1 MARFLGSKTDETH
14 AIISTRNIR
23 GLGGHEV
30 TQPNTLLFEDKPL
43 FGLDIGH
50 GKVRVLQLNLD
61 KEQPKMVGYG
71 ETAFAPEAIR
81 DGVIVQPEV
90 IAKAVQ
96 EMFKHHLVG
105 DITTNRVALSVP
117 IAHAFT
123 RSMEVP
129 DLSNKELA
137 EAVDNEAEQY
147 IPASTEDLYIDYT
160 RVQTSGDKASVFI
173 VGMPR
178 RIINSYDTL
187 ARMLG
192 LEAVVMQT
200 SSGAGAHLF
209 ARDAQSDIPTV
220 LVDFGSDSADITVYD
235 DGPVVSGT
243 VACGGEQL
251 TEAIVK
257 GLDVTEKE
265 ALLIKTKYGLN
276 LSKKQTKIE
285 AALDPMLGL
294 LVKEI
299 RRTIRYFEEH
309 ASGKQTISQIV
320 IAGGGANMPGVAEYL
335 TRTLRIAVR
344 SFDPTFYIDFGRLQP
359 FGITERMSY
368 VTVAGLALTDPKVI
382 FE

>member
-1 MARFLGSKTDETH
+1 MGNN
-14 AIISTRNIR
+14 TR
-23 GLGGHEV
+23 
-30 TQPNTLLFEDKPL
+30 TQPSTLLFEDKPL

-50 GKVRVLQLNLD
+50 GKARVLQLSLD
-61 KEQPKMVGYG
+61 KQIPKLVGYG
-71 ETAFAPEAIR
+71 ETTFDASAIQ
-81 DGVIVQPEV
+81 DGVIQQPER
-90 IAKAVQ
+90 IAKALQ
-96 EMFKHHLVG
+96 ELFQHHLVG

-123 RSMEVP
+123 RSMEIP
-129 DLSNKELA
+129 KLSDKELA
-137 EAVDNEAEQY
+137 EAVQNEADQY
-147 IPASTEDLYIDYT
+147 IPAAAEDLYLDYT
-160 RVQTSGDKASVFI
+160 RVGTEGDTTSVFI

-178 RIINSYDTL
+178 RIIDSYVVL
-187 ARMLG
+187 SRMMG

-209 ARDAQSDIPTV
+209 SRDPQSDIPSV

-235 DGPVVSGT
+235 KGPVVSGT

-251 TEAIVK
+251 TAAIAK
-257 GLDVTEKE
+257 GLGVTEKE

-276 LSKKQTKIE
+276 LSKKQAQIE

-320 IAGGGANMPGVAEYL
+320 IAGGGANMPGIAEYL

-344 SFDPTFYIDFGRLQP
+344 SFDPTFYMDFGRMQP

-368 VTVAGLALTDPKVI
+368 VTAAGLAIIRPEEI
-382 FE
+382 FV